1 MIFKF
6 WKKQKEEVTL
16 NKQEEQEKPH
26 SEILDFFKDLII
38 IVIIVVVVRS
48 YIAMPF
54 QISGQS
60 MYSSYYDR
68 EFIIV
73 DRISYVLGEPK
84 R

>member
-6 WKKQKEEVTL
+6 WKKQKIESIENIEE
-16 NKQEEQEKPH
+16 NKENPR
-26 SEILDFFKDLII
+26 SEILDFLKDLII
-38 IVIIVVVVRS
+38 IIIIVVIVRS

-73 DRISYVLGEPK
+73 DRVSYLL
-84 R
+84 